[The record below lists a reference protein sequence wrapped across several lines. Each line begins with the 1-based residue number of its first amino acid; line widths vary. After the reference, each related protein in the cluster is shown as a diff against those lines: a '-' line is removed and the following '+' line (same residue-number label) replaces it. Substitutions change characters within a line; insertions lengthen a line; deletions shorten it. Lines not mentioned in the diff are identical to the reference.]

1 MIIKGKRGV
10 LEEKAAWIIS
20 EAIGSL
26 LEQQDFLVLGI
37 VGGSSVAAIFAELEK
52 ADVQWNRVHLFMI
65 DERLV
70 PIDHPESNYGLARP
84 YFERIIPEE
93 NRHPFLDDAGSPE
106 DSAREYYDQLK
117 KYGGRFDIILLSS
130 GEDGHVAALFPDHP
144 SIRNKSE
151 GFITMSNSP
160 KPPAGHVSAGL
171 HLLQHAEVGLLLLLG
186 EKKVKAVELFQNERV
201 TLEQCPAKLVR
212 TIPQHYIL
220 TNLEVRR

>member
-1 MIIKGKRGV
+1 MIIKGKRSV

-37 VGGSSVAAIFAELEK
+37 VGGSSVSAIFAELEK
-52 ADVQWNRVHLFMI
+52 ADVEWKRVHLFMI

-70 PIDHPESNYGLARP
+70 PIDHPDSNYGLASP
-84 YFERIIPEE
+84 YFLRIIPEE
-93 NRHPFLDDAGSPE
+93 NRHPFLDEADSPE
-106 DSAREYYDQLK
+106 KSAQVYYDQLK
-117 KYGGRFDIILLSS
+117 EYGGRFDIILLSS

-144 SIRNKSE
+144 SIRNKDE

-160 KPPAGHVSAGL
+160 KPPPQRMSAGL
-171 HLLQHAEVGLLLLLG
+171 NLLQRAEVGVLLFLG
-186 EKKVKAVELFQNERV
+186 EKKLKAVELFQNERV
-201 TLEQCPAKLVR
+201 SLEQCPAKLVR

-220 TNLEVRR
+220 TDLEVRR